1 LGGTLPDVFSHRPN
15 DLLKHEII
23 LWARNAGKKAFIL
36 GGGHESNDGIFRYK
50 KSFAPQGSMP
60 FCVGTKI
67 HDANNYSRLIEKRR
81 VWENN
86 HQQLWQPRNGW
97 FPEYRA

>member
-1 LGGTLPDVFSHRPN
+1 
-15 DLLKHEII
+15 
-23 LWARNAGKKAFIL
+23 
-36 GGGHESNDGIFRYK
+36 
-50 KSFAPQGSMP
+50 MP

-67 HDANNYSRLIEKRR
+67 HDTNNYSRLIEKRR